1 MKAGCK
7 LHTSVVAHD
16 LPWGSDSCRVS
27 ALGGGG
33 ADETLS
39 QHCSVQ
45 DDTNVHC
52 HSVRNRDPWNQSD
65 DDETSILLLE
75 ENKVRRV
82 PFPSTVSGTFG
93 LLKGKVMR
101 DIHIQKPNQDN
112 QCVFRVHES
121 NLSWPKSGSQVF
133 PPMATMKHL
142 SPYSRLRLFEG
153 RPDIL
158 LW

>member
-7 LHTSVVAHD
+7 LHTPAVAHD

-39 QHCSVQ
+39 QNCSVR

-52 HSVRNRDPWNQSD
+52 HLVRNRDPWNQSD

-101 DIHIQKPNQDN
+101 DIHIQNQIRTTN
-112 QCVFRVHES
+112 VYSAFMRTICHGQKAEVRFFR
-121 NLSWPKSGSQVF
+121 
-133 PPMATMKHL
+133 
-142 SPYSRLRLFEG
+142 R
-153 RPDIL
+153 
-158 LW
+158 